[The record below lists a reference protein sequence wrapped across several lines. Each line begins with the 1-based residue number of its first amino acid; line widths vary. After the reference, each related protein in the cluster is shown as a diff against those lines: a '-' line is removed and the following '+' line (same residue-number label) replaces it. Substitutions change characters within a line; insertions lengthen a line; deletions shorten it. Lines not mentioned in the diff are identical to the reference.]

1 MIRGMERSVRRGTM
15 GLTFVAAIVGVLLLG
30 WTIFKGGTVSG
41 GWKVAGFNLDGLTAF
56 FLFVLLLGQGVS
68 SLYGMSY
75 MKEYE
80 GKKSLIP
87 FAAAWIAFLVSMAGV
102 LLVTDGFLF
111 LFLWEVMSLFSFFL
125 VLYEHEE
132 GANRK
137 AAYIYLVMTHV
148 GTVFLTTAVLY
159 LYGKT
164 GSFAFSTWAS
174 FSPGLSS
181 WERSLI
187 FLCLLIGLGTKAG
200 LVPFHIWLPY
210 AHPVAPSPVSAL
222 MSGVMVKVALYM
234 MLRLVWLTLN
244 PLEAWWGGLVLALGM
259 LSAFAGILYA
269 SVEQDVKR
277 LLAYST
283 VENVGILAM
292 SLGAAMLAQA
302 QGYSELA
309 MLALVAFFWHTLQHL
324 LFKSTMF
331 MAAGNIIQATHT
343 RRLEQLGGLLK
354 RLPKTGFWALCAALG
369 LSALP
374 PLGGFWGEWLLF
386 HALWETARQAGEGI
400 IKLILPLGI
409 AILGLVS
416 AIALATMVKWF
427 ASAFLGQAR
436 TPAAES
442 AKELPK
448 LQTAALGI
456 SMCLAFLTVLWPSG
470 VLRVISLPV
479 ETLTTLTLT
488 STMTSSVT
496 SSSLTEMPTSLVSS
510 VASSQVL
517 NGAPVL
523 TVFSGFYGSV
533 TMYGILLIVLT
544 GLLYLL
550 SRGKQ
555 RQVSSAWNCGTPL
568 TPRMQYSS
576 LGITMPLRL
585 LFKRLIGS
593 RPIIDKEY
601 GENRYT
607 LRTLHYQSRVRE
619 MYEEAFYRPSMRML
633 LWCAE
638 RIRTLQAGSIHI
650 YLGYTLVT
658 LVIVLI
664 FTL

>member
-1 MIRGMERSVRRGTM
+1 MIMGVERAVRRGTM
-15 GLTFVAAIVGVLLLG
+15 GLTFLAAIVGMLLLG
-30 WTIFKGGTVSG
+30 WTIFKGSTVSG
-41 GWKVAGFNLDGLTAF
+41 GWNVVGFNLDGLTAF
-56 FLFVLLLGQGVS
+56 FLFVLFLGQGVS

-75 MKEYE
+75 MKEYD
-80 GKKSLIP
+80 GKKSLVS
-87 FAAAWIAFLVSMAGV
+87 FAVAWIAFLASMAGI
-102 LLVTDGFLF
+102 LLVTDGFSF
-111 LFLWEVMSLFSFFL
+111 LFLWEIMSLFSFFL

-174 FSPGLSS
+174 FSPELSQ
-181 WERSLI
+181 WERSFI

-244 PLEAWWGGLVLALGM
+244 PLEAWWGGLILALGM
-259 LSAFAGILYA
+259 LSAFVGILYA

-292 SLGAAMLAQA
+292 SLGVAILAQA
-302 QGYSELA
+302 QGYPNVAIIALA
-309 MLALVAFFWHTLQHL
+309 AFFWHALQHL

-386 HALWETARQAGEGI
+386 HALWETSRQAGDGL
-400 IKLILPLGI
+400 IKLISPLGI

-436 TPAAES
+436 TSAAEG

-456 SMCLAFLTVLWPSG
+456 AMCLAFLTVLWPSG
-470 VLRVISLPV
+470 VLRVISLPIQALA
-479 ETLTTLTLT
+479 TP
-488 STMTSSVT
+488 TMTASVISSP
-496 SSSLTEMPTSLVSS
+496 LAEMTATHVSS
-510 VASSQVL
+510 AASSTVL
-517 NGAPVL
+517 MDSLNLPEL
-523 TVFSGFYGSV
+523 SGFYGSV
-533 TMYGILLIVLT
+533 TSYGILLILLT
-544 GLLYLL
+544 GILYFL

-555 RQVSSAWNCGTPL
+555 RRISSAWNCGTPL

-585 LFKRLIGS
+585 LFKRLLGS
-593 RPIIDKEY
+593 RPVIEKEY

-607 LRTLHYQSRVRE
+607 LRTLRYQSRIRE
-619 MYEEAFYRPSMRML
+619 MYEEAFYRPSTRLL

-664 FTL
+664 CTL